1 MALFYTRKS
10 HSKLYRSWWRSSTAP
25 WLNPCRQCLN
35 HWSGLWKGSLLGH
48 VWTWILVPT
57 FEELPLFPWSSL
69 QRGYIRMPGPEDLKK
84 EKEGPT
90 SYTSHMLIALHR
102 NESLQWLVVDLF
114 PNQWY
119 LCCLSRQDKGSPKV
133 MLLLNRDLI
142 QLSPGHFWPVY
153 PSIFDGSDI
162 VRINESSVISALYSS
177 IFQQIIQILDQAF
190 YCTFCLH
197 ITLPLVQYF
206 TCSSGR
212 NQSIPCVLF
221 WRFNSRVSKCGVV
234 FLWNMQ
240 HRDSAA
246 TLERQQ
252 KSHGLSFVME
262 NGIFVVMWSFKRPYQ
277 SMWFPFD
284 S

>member
-25 WLNPCRQCLN
+25 WLYPCRQCLN

-153 PSIFDGSDI
+153 PSIFDGSDMC
-162 VRINESSVISALYSS
+162 ESMRVVL
-177 IFQQIIQILDQAF
+177 LVH
-190 YCTFCLH
+190 CTVVF
-197 ITLPLVQYF
+197 
-206 TCSSGR
+206 
-212 NQSIPCVLF
+212 
-221 WRFNSRVSKCGVV
+221 FNSSYRSWIKHSTALSVCTLHCHCSV
-234 FLWNMQ
+234 FYLFLRPEPE
-240 HRDSAA
+240 HSLCPF
-246 TLERQQ
+246 LEVQ
-252 KSHGLSFVME
+252 
-262 NGIFVVMWSFKRPYQ
+262 
-277 SMWFPFD
+277 
-284 S
+284 